1 MIKAVL
7 IDIDDTLLDFTLSAR
22 AAMRQGFEEYG
33 LPFSERACGAFTRV
47 NDALWRQIERGELT
61 TDELFARRWNEIFAL
76 LGVEADGARFERR
89 FLALLHATAIPVE
102 GAAELCRYLS
112 GRYVLCA
119 ASNAFYDQ
127 QRDRLRAAGMLPYFS
142 HLFIS
147 ERLGL
152 RKPDRAFFGACLA
165 SLPGV
170 RADECVM
177 IGDSLTADVAG
188 GRGTG
193 MKTIWFDRAQRP
205 APADC
210 GADYVVG
217 TLAEIKTLL

>member
-7 IDIDDTLLDFTLSAR
+7 IDIDDTLLDFGLSAR

-33 LPFSERACGAFTRV
+33 LPFSERAYGAFTRV
-47 NDALWRQIERGELT
+47 NDALWQQIERGELT
-61 TDELFARRWNEIFAL
+61 TDGLFARRWNEIFAAL
-76 LGVEADGARFERR
+76 DIEEDGPHFERR

-147 ERLGL
+147 EQLGL
-152 RKPDRAFFGACLA
+152 RKPDRAFFDACLA
-165 SLPGV
+165 ALPGV
-170 RADECVM
+170 SANECVM

-188 GRGTG
+188 GKNAG
-193 MKTIWFDRAQRP
+193 MGTIWFDRAHRSV
-205 APADC
+205 PADC
-210 GADYVVG
+210 AADHTVR